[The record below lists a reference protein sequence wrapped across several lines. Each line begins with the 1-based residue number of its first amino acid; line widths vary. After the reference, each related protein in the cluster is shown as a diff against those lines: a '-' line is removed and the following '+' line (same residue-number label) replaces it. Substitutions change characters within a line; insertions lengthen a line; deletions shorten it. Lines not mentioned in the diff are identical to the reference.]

1 MRLKEHKL
9 RRKEDFGVFKCFLR
23 CMKEH
28 GLYKQFRGYR
38 DMIDR
43 CYSSRDNHRGESF
56 LTNIGYWPADA
67 SSGIFRQEIKILY
80 MALIINSIPA
90 EDFSYK
96 KGQGGI
102 IDNIKTSFRNY
113 TINPDTFVV
122 KDDYSD
128 IVASALSKC
137 FGLSDEKEE
146 TKDIMALIIKG
157 YKMGIPF

>member
-9 RRKEDFGVFKCFLR
+9 RRKEDFVVFKSFLR

-28 GLYKQFRGYR
+28 GLYKQFRSYR

-43 CYSSRDNHRGESF
+43 CYSSRDNHRGENF
-56 LTNIGYWPADA
+56 LTNIGYWPGDTA
-67 SSGIFRQEIKILY
+67 SGMFRPEIKLLY
-80 MALIINSIPA
+80 MAMIINSIPA
-90 EDFSYK
+90 KDFSYN

-102 IDNIKTSFRNY
+102 IDNMKMLFRNY
-113 TINPDTFVV
+113 TTNQGSFAI

-128 IVASALSKC
+128 IVESALSKC
-137 FGLSDEKEE
+137 FDLSDKEE

-157 YKMGIPF
+157 NKMGIPF